1 MPTYTELWEQG
12 DLLLGRL
19 EGAAG
24 AFAVV
29 PFLSEIRSW
38 QLRCRA
44 LVARRDAGSL
54 AEFRDLVGPLQRL
67 ALTPDWR
74 ASGAETLLTGLIV
87 VDWLR
92 LVALEDGHAEIVA
105 RFASVAHWS

>member
-12 DLLLGRL
+12 DLLLRRL
-19 EGAAG
+19 EAVAG
-24 AFAVV
+24 ALAVM

-54 AEFRDLVGPLQRL
+54 AEFRDLAGPLQRL
-67 ALTPDWR
+67 ALTPDWK
-74 ASGAETLLTGLIV
+74 AAGAATLLTGLIV

-105 RFASVAHWS
+105 RFASIANLS